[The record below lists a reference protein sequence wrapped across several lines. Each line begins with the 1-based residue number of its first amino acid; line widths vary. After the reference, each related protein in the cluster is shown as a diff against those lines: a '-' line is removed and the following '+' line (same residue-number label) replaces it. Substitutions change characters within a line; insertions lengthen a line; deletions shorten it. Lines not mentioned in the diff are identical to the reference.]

1 MLKTIYVCDKCKKEV
16 EGPWLVVEE
25 GLRHSAEETADVTD
39 RMDLCGN
46 CAGDWAKMKA
56 SWLADKPRGKTG
68 RKLLDREKIM
78 SLHTAGWSLEKIA
91 DEMNCMPDT
100 IRTIISKAKKAA
112 SEE

>member
-1 MLKTIYVCDKCKKEV
+1 MQKMVYYCDKCKKEI
-16 EGPWLVVEE
+16 EAPWLVVAE
-25 GLRHSAEETADVTD
+25 GLKNSADDTSELTD
-39 RMDLCGN
+39 GMDLCGD

-56 SWLADKPRGKTG
+56 AWLADKPRGKTG

-78 SLHTAGWSLEKIA
+78 SLHAAGWSLEKIA

-112 SEE
+112 SDE

>member
-1 MLKTIYVCDKCKKEV
+1 MQKMVYYCDKCKREI
-16 EGPWLVVEE
+16 EAPWLVVEE
-25 GLRHSAEETADVTD
+25 GLKQTADDPSELTD
-39 RMDLCGN
+39 RMDLCGD
-46 CAGDWAKMKA
+46 CAGEWARMKA

-78 SLHTAGWSLEKIA
+78 SLHAAGWSLEKIA

-112 SEE
+112 SDE

>member
-1 MLKTIYVCDKCKKEV
+1 MLKTVYVCDKCKKEV
-16 EGPWLVVEE
+16 EGSWLVVAE
-25 GLRHSAEETADVTD
+25 GLRHNMEEPADVTD
-39 RMDLCGN
+39 RMDLCGD

-78 SLHTAGWSLEKIA
+78 SLHAAGWSLEKIA

-112 SEE
+112 SDE

>member
-1 MLKTIYVCDKCKKEV
+1 MQKMVYYCDKCKREI
-16 EGPWLVVEE
+16 EAPWLVVAE
-25 GLRHSAEETADVTD
+25 GLKNSADDPSELTD
-39 RMDLCGN
+39 RMDLCGD
-46 CAGDWAKMKA
+46 CAGDWAKMKT

-78 SLHTAGWSLEKIA
+78 SLHAAGWSLEKIA

-112 SEE
+112 SDE